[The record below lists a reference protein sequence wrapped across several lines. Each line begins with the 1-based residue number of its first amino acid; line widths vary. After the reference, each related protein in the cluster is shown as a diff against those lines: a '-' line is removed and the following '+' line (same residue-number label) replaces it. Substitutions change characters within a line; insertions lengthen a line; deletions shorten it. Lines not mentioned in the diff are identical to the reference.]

1 MSVPRAETDDAV
13 DDDFLIELFYRYI
26 HPAHPF
32 VLPRRM
38 YQEFPTHLRNAMC
51 FIASHHSSEP
61 SDTHREK
68 MSIVFDS
75 SVSEDGFKVQALIL
89 VTLASYARF
98 ERDQG
103 NRALTTAIDVA
114 LRMGLTSTFFAIND
128 GPVFQESW
136 RRTWWELYT
145 ITGLISLIGGT
156 NLRLVQPSQMAL
168 PTHDEDYDRCQIF
181 QLRTSE
187 EMQQRFSTEDNV
199 KWSSFSYRIEAMRI
213 LSSILD
219 LVNEATGP
227 QCDAANAS
235 ISSFLLSI
243 PPEKRHGMKENEE
256 VDEAMSCALMII
268 HLGSICL
275 HLPRSSLATV
285 QGLKTLSDC
294 LVLKSPESNNLKEH
308 VQLELSALNEL
319 GGIWPIA
326 RVVRGQIAQFVRE
339 VLNNKPAQDTFP
351 DPVQL
356 SELPNVDE
364 QWLQGLMAEDLEISP
379 QGLFNSEL

>member
-1 MSVPRAETDDAV
+1 MSVPRAETDEAV

-32 VLPRRM
+32 VLPP
-38 YQEFPTHLRNAMC
+38 YLKT
-51 FIASHHSSEP
+51 
-61 SDTHREK
+61 
-68 MSIVFDS
+68 V
-75 SVSEDGFKVQALIL
+75 FKVQALIL

-114 LRMGLTSTFFAIND
+114 LRIGLTSTFFAIND
-128 GPVFQESW
+128 GPIFQESW

-187 EMQQRFSTEDNV
+187 EMQQRFSTDNV

-235 ISSFLLSI
+235 ISASYFLY
-243 PPEKRHGMKENEE
+243 R
-256 VDEAMSCALMII
+256 
-268 HLGSICL
+268 
-275 HLPRSSLATV
+275 PRNAT
-285 QGLKTLSDC
+285 
-294 LVLKSPESNNLKEH
+294 E
-308 VQLELSALNEL
+308 
-319 GGIWPIA
+319 
-326 RVVRGQIAQFVRE
+326 
-339 VLNNKPAQDTFP
+339 
-351 DPVQL
+351 
-356 SELPNVDE
+356 
-364 QWLQGLMAEDLEISP
+364 
-379 QGLFNSEL
+379 